1 MRKLLLLLCCWFSVI
16 GLSAQTSDDGNSG
29 KYYVYFD
36 NTENWTPYVWAWN
49 DTDNNCTNAEKYPGE
64 PMTQKDG
71 KYYWDNT
78 SVIF

>member
-36 NTENWTPYVWAWN
+36 A
-49 DTDNNCTNAEKYPGE
+49 TNMSITA
-64 PMTQKDG
+64 
-71 KYYWDNT
+71 
-78 SVIF
+78 I